1 VDAARFAIDQRVPS
15 YEWPMRFAPTT
26 FSAAARPM
34 IVAAEGAPTRRA
46 DESEAAAYVARVA
59 V

>member
-1 VDAARFAIDQRVPS
+1 
-15 YEWPMRFAPTT
+15 MRFAPTT